1 MPDVQRKDSRTEQEA
16 ERLIR
21 RLLSPVPR
29 GGNDLKQDGG
39 IEGGERQ
46 SDEGYVLRLESTG
59 FASGLV
65 VGHERK
71 RGAKVDPTTF
81 FP

>member
-16 ERLIR
+16 ERLVR
-21 RLLSPVPR
+21 RLLQSPGPR
-29 GGNDLKQDGG
+29 GGNDLKQGGG

-71 RGAKVDPTTF
+71 RGAKDDPTF
-81 FP
+81 FS